1 MVNILF
7 ELLVNV
13 IEEGTAL
20 LFMSFY
26 LGWKFKGAKRIA
38 GFTLATIAAVILI
51 SYFNSLFLN
60 EGLYTLLLML
70 MYFIYALVCLK
81 GDIYSKLFISA
92 FTNSLMSFIA
102 IISIM
107 LFSMFFETAQL
118 YVISGPRYGVIFV
131 SKALLILVCTLLIKF
146 KNSSLDPKMRVNVAT
161 VVPFAGILS
170 ASGITSIF
178 LKTDLAQEMLFI
190 SFAVLFV
197 NLLIYYIFMKISR
210 DMEEES
216 EAKILL
222 QKYEMDKKHTTE
234 VEELYSKTCSI
245 RHDMVNHLETVANLI
260 EKDSKKALEYIESVT
275 KNQISG
281 IRSFVKTGNDTFDA
295 VINSKVAL
303 CDKKDIKVQIR
314 VMNHSL
320 DRLKSHEI
328 GIIFGNLF
336 DNAIEASE
344 ALAEKRIEL
353 DVQSQGARTS
363 IVMKNTVGMPVLEK
377 NHDLNSTKEDKSI
390 HGFGIRNIRTIVEE
404 YGGMINFFEEDNFF
418 GCDILI

>member
-245 RHDMVNHLETVANLI
+245 RHDMVNHLETVASLI

-377 NHDLNSTKEDKSI
+377 NHDLNTTKEDNSI

>member
-245 RHDMVNHLETVANLI
+245 RHDMVNHLETVASLI

-303 CDKKDIKVQIR
+303 CDKKDIMVQIR

-377 NHDLNSTKEDKSI
+377 NHDLNTTKEDNSI

>member
-245 RHDMVNHLETVANLI
+245 RHDMVNHLETVASLI

-363 IVMKNTVGMPVLEK
+363 IVMKNTIAMPVLEK
-377 NHDLNSTKEDKSI
+377 NHDLNTTKEDNSI

>member
-245 RHDMVNHLETVANLI
+245 RHDMVNHLETVASLI

-320 DRLKSHEI
+320 ERLKSHEI

-377 NHDLNSTKEDKSI
+377 NHDLNTTKEDNSI

>member
-1 MVNILF
+1 MVNTIF
-7 ELLVNV
+7 ELLVNMV
-13 IEEGTAL
+13 EEGTAL
-20 LFMSFY
+20 LFMSVY
-26 LGWKFKGAKRIA
+26 LGWRYSGTKRVVGYII
-38 GFTLATIAAVILI
+38 ATIASVGLI
-51 SYFNSLFLN
+51 TYFNSLFLN

-81 GDIYSKLFISA
+81 GDVYSKLFISA

-107 LFSMFFETAQL
+107 LFSICVETEQL
-118 YVISGPRYGVIFV
+118 YMNSGPRYGVIFF
-131 SKALLILVCTLLIKF
+131 SKTLLILVCVLLLKF
-146 KNSSLDPKMRVNVAT
+146 KNSNMKPKMRVNVAT
-161 VVPFAGILS
+161 AVPFIGILS

-178 LKTDLAQEMLFI
+178 LKTDLAQEMLFV

-197 NLLIYYIFMKISR
+197 NLLIYYIFIKISK

-216 EAKILL
+216 EAKALL
-222 QKYEMDKKHTTE
+222 QKYELDKKHAVE

-245 RHDMVNHLETVANLI
+245 RHDMVNHLETVASLI
-260 EKDSKKALEYIESVT
+260 EKDSAKALEYIESVT

-281 IRSFVKTGNDTFDA
+281 IRNFVRTGNDTFDA

-303 CDKKDIKVQIR
+303 CDKKEIKVQVR

-336 DNAIEASE
+336 DNAIEACE
-344 ALAEKRIEL
+344 NIAEKRIEL
-353 DVQSQGARTS
+353 DVQIQGARTS
-363 IVMKNTVGMPVLEK
+363 IIMKNTIEKSVLGENSELNTTK
-377 NHDLNSTKEDKSI
+377 NDTAI
-390 HGFGIRNIRTIVEE
+390 HGFGIKNIKSIVGE
-404 YGGMINFFEEDNFF
+404 YGGMMNFFEEKGFF